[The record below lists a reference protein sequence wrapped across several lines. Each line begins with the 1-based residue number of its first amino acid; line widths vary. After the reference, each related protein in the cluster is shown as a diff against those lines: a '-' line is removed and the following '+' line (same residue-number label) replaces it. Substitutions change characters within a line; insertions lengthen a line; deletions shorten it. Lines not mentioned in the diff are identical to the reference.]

1 MLDPYRVIP
10 PASAGRNSRVRI
22 VLTFLSYPDTL
33 CKSGRTRD
41 KEDYTMKKRLSIGT
55 KAPNFTYDT
64 VTEQSL
70 DFYKTTKGKKAV
82 LFFLRYAG
90 CPVCQLK
97 IRDILRDYKDFKAAG
112 LEVFVIL
119 QSVPSTV
126 REALAGTTVPFTIVC
141 DNDEKIFGL
150 YGVSAGNIFQYL
162 APSVLIKALRAA
174 RAGFKHGKKE
184 GNEMQLPAV
193 FIVNTAGTINYA
205 YYGMN
210 IGDVP
215 DNNVILNAARA

>member
-1 MLDPYRVIP
+1 
-10 PASAGRNSRVRI
+10 
-22 VLTFLSYPDTL
+22 
-33 CKSGRTRD
+33 
-41 KEDYTMKKRLSIGT
+41 MKKRLSIGT

-70 DFYKTTKGKKAV
+70 DFYKTIRGRRSV

-90 CPVCQLK
+90 CPICQMKL
-97 IRDILRDYKDFKAAG
+97 RDILRNHEDFRAAG

-126 REALAGTTVPFTIVC
+126 REALAGTPVPFRIVC
-141 DNDEKIFGL
+141 DGNSRIFKL
-150 YGVSAGNIFQYL
+150 YGVSAGNILQYL
-162 APSVLIKALRAA
+162 APSVILKAIKAA
-174 RAGFKHGKKE
+174 RAGIKHGKKE

-193 FIVNTAGTINYA
+193 FIVGAEGSIDYA

-215 DNNVILNAARA
+215 ENSVILGASRA

>member
-1 MLDPYRVIP
+1 
-10 PASAGRNSRVRI
+10 
-22 VLTFLSYPDTL
+22 
-33 CKSGRTRD
+33 
-41 KEDYTMKKRLSIGT
+41 MKKRLSLGVQ
-55 KAPNFTYDT
+55 APNFTFDT

-70 DFYKTTKGKKAV
+70 DFYRTIIGKRSV

-90 CPVCQLK
+90 CPICQMKL
-97 IRDILRDYKDFKAAG
+97 RDILLHHGDFKAAG

-126 REALAGTTVPFTIVC
+126 REALAGAPVPFRIVC
-141 DNDEKIFGL
+141 DSNGRIFRL

-162 APSVLIKALRAA
+162 APSVILKAIKAA
-174 RAGFKHGKKE
+174 RAGIKHGKKE

-193 FIVNTAGTINYA
+193 FIVSTGGTIDYA

-215 DNNVILNAARA
+215 ENSVILGAARA

>member
-1 MLDPYRVIP
+1 
-10 PASAGRNSRVRI
+10 
-22 VLTFLSYPDTL
+22 
-33 CKSGRTRD
+33 
-41 KEDYTMKKRLSIGT
+41 MKKRLSIGM
-55 KAPNFTYDT
+55 KAPNFTYDS

-70 DFYKTTKGKKAV
+70 DFYKTSKGKKAV

-97 IRDILRDYKDFKAAG
+97 IRDILRDYRDFKAAG

-126 REALAGTTVPFTIVC
+126 REALAGATVPFSIVC
-141 DNDEKIFGL
+141 DGDGKLFEL

-162 APSVLIKALRAA
+162 APSVIVKAIKAA
-174 RAGFKHGKKE
+174 RAGIKHGKKE

-193 FIVNTAGTINYA
+193 FIVNTAGTIDYA

-215 DNNVILNAARA
+215 DNSVILGAARR